1 MLDQQYLLDAK
12 AQHIY
17 FFSLL
22 CTQVQVQLNLMCE
35 MSVHVISVQWSLYRV
50 LSAGSHLQLLDYMF
64 IYAYNPRGPK
74 NEPCYPTF
82 ITLHQL
88 CLLTI
93 WYFSPPYA

>member
-12 AQHIY
+12 AEHIS
-17 FFSLL
+17 FFPLL

-50 LSAGSHLQLLDYMF
+50 LSAGSHLQLLDY
-64 IYAYNPRGPK
+64 NPKGPK

-88 CLLTI
+88 FLLTI
-93 WYFSPPYA
+93 RYFSPPYA